1 MYDPNSIEHHGV
13 LGMKWGI
20 RRYQPYPDGKS
31 GRYIGPPP
39 DKKYTK
45 EENRT
50 RKQLVRGVTA
60 AQRNLLDK
68 QKVAAE
74 KENEYDNAK
83 KLNKKMHQVTV
94 LPWNRDKKRKLIQDT
109 EEYVRKTLEE
119 LEAPRA
125 DMKRA
130 QEYVTTQVDKLK
142 KFQSEMNTK
151 YGAENIN
158 QLKVKKKVVTYES
171 GRQYV
176 NDFIKVGINL
186 ANFPV
191 VGNWI
196 SANYIVDWETQ
207 SQDQLSSSKT
217 DKLKNKR
224 Y

>member
-1 MYDPNSIEHHGV
+1 MGHQTLST
-13 LGMKWGI
+13 LSRWKKWKI
-20 RRYQPYPDGKS
+20 YRT
-31 GRYIGPPP
+31 PP
-39 DKKYTK
+39 DKRYTK
-45 EENRT
+45 EENKT

-60 AQRNLLDK
+60 AQRNLIDK

-74 KENEYDNAK
+74 KENEYDKAK

-94 LPWNRDKKRKLIQDT
+94 FPWNRDKKRKLIQDT

-142 KFQSEMNTK
+142 KFQTEMNKK
-151 YGAENIN
+151 YGADNIN
-158 QLKVKKKVVTYES
+158 QLKTKKTVVMYES
-171 GRQYV
+171 GRKYV
-176 NDFIKVGINL
+176 NDFVKVGINL

-196 SANYIVDWETQ
+196 SANYVVDWETQ